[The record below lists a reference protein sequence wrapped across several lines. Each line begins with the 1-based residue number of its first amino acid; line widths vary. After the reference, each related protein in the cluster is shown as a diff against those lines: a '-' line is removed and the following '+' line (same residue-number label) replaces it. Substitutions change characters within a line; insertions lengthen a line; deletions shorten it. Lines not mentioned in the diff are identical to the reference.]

1 MNGCLLGGERERKRE
16 SQLADKSQQRTAV
29 PLHHIQLG
37 YYSYSSFIKSES
49 FIISAITI
57 QHDLS
62 KALRTIFLL
71 YIYLL
76 HIYLICRNTLKSVTW
91 IHLNT
96 SYLNFL
102 IHNMYGI
109 STISYYIYIKKTS
122 QCTYCLKWCSL
133 PSPPQTQANCREVK
147 TVCQQRI
154 GWQFIINYI
163 AVK

>member
-76 HIYLICRNTLKSVTW
+76 HIYLICRNTLKSVT
-91 IHLNT
+91 
-96 SYLNFL
+96 
-102 IHNMYGI
+102 
-109 STISYYIYIKKTS
+109 
-122 QCTYCLKWCSL
+122 
-133 PSPPQTQANCREVK
+133 
-147 TVCQQRI
+147 
-154 GWQFIINYI
+154 
-163 AVK
+163 